1 MLVRA
6 KTLKVWDVQPVDC
19 SQSPIF
25 SWDRLDIPRLT
36 VTGIL
41 IFKCTE
47 GAGVGDYSSG
57 GWGWRG
63 EKNNNNNNNNKFIQY
78 YHFVQ
83 VLPIKT
89 TIINS

>member
-1 MLVRA
+1 MTTRVTEGERREAREKREYL
-6 KTLKVWDVQPVDC
+6 PVDC

-41 IFKCTE
+41 IFKGTE

-57 GWGWRG
+57 GVGG
-63 EKNNNNNNNNKFIQY
+63 EKTA
-78 YHFVQ
+78 
-83 VLPIKT
+83 PAP
-89 TIINS
+89 